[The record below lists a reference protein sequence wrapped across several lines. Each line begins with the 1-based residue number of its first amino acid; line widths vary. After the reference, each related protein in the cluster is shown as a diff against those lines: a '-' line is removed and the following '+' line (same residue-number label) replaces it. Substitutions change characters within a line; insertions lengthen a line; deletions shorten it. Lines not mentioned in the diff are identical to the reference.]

1 MADLSADGVF
11 IVLHLYSLFRARYD
25 DCCHQSS
32 LGVVRMVGSC
42 DLIYPLSTLLI
53 FSAPRRS
60 TMDSAHAS

>member
-1 MADLSADGVF
+1 
-11 IVLHLYSLFRARYD
+11 
-25 DCCHQSS
+25 
-32 LGVVRMVGSC
+32 VRMVGSC